1 MSGVSLLAF
10 DESRVSAVAEAALMG
25 QRGPV
30 AAPDNV
36 RALRGMKSLK
46 APDGSKA
53 KRLVLPPKAP
63 APPTGLS
70 PAAAAEW
77 RRVVKELARAGVIA
91 EVDRAILTAF
101 VTAWAHMME
110 AEAKLRVE
118 GVTILNREKVPV
130 KNPAWQIYREAN
142 RTMIAAAV
150 QLYLTPTSRLR
161 IPLAPGSAGVG
172 DDDDD
177 DAFD

>member
-1 MSGVSLLAF
+1 
-10 DESRVSAVAEAALMG
+10 MG

-30 AAPDNV
+30 PQPDNV
-36 RALRGMKSLK
+36 RTLRGMKALK

-53 KRLVLPPKAP
+53 KRLVLAPKAP
-63 APPTGLS
+63 AQPALS
-70 PAAAAEW
+70 AAAGAEW
-77 RRVVKELARAGVIA
+77 RRVVKELERAGVLA
-91 EVDRAILTAF
+91 EVDRGILTAYC
-101 VTAWAHMME
+101 TAWSHMME
-110 AEAKLRVE
+110 AEAKLRKE

-130 KNPAWQIYREAN
+130 KNPAWQVYREAN
-142 RTMIAAAV
+142 RTMIAAAT

-161 IPLAPGSAGVG
+161 IPLAPGSAGVT